1 MKTLAYMYWRTTN
14 IQTKQQNK
22 KKHIK
27 ENSIAVMGHE
37 AYFQAHDLTM
47 ATKFF
52 VSNSK
57 NNNKK
62 IMDELSM

>member
-1 MKTLAYMYWRTTN
+1 
-14 IQTKQQNK
+14 
-22 KKHIK
+22 
-27 ENSIAVMGHE
+27 MGHE

>member
-1 MKTLAYMYWRTTN
+1 
-14 IQTKQQNK
+14 
-22 KKHIK
+22 
-27 ENSIAVMGHE
+27 MGHE
-37 AYFQAHDLTM
+37 AYFQARDLTM

-62 IMDELSM
+62 TMDELSM